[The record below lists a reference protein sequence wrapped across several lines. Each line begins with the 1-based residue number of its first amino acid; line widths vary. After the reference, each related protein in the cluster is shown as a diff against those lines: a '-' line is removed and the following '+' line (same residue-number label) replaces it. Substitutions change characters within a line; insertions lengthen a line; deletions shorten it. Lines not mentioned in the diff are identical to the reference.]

1 MQAGGFYSSGKGFQ
15 KVGMICLLLEKFF
28 TLQDVQ
34 TQECVGW
41 LAGSFQCY
49 YDPANGKHC
58 LGASASYYDQDWGG
72 LVDRIGWDKKDGNCD
87 FGNVDY
93 NDHHYHFGYFVVSAA
108 ILAKLKPDMLQ
119 QPLFV
124 GYVNT
129 LIRDTT
135 NPSTDDLH
143 FPRFRTFDWFDLH
156 SWSHGIV
163 PAFDGKD
170 QESTSEEL
178 NLHYGLTLWGKVTGD
193 EGVHRLGATMLT
205 LAANTV
211 REFFLMKTGNPYH
224 PADFVKN
231 HVTGIFLQGK
241 VDYTTWFG
249 RAPEFIH
256 GIQML
261 PLSPALMLTRK
272 PDFCK
277 EEWDDILS
285 KVDLD
290 GIAKPWDSVLLTG
303 SLAILDPELAYSK
316 LRALGEGDMDGGLSR
331 AWALYWAAVRPGEL
345 TPAAGQFSAAPRELT
360 PVGNST
366 PAAGNSTPAAEA
378 TSTAAPRV
386 AAEAASLLKVV
397 GAGSAA
403 DASVFPPKKGHPNHS
418 PDRTLL
424 EAPVQTNKF
433 WTNWAGSGGAD
444 LFPIFPMPYILSWGG
459 STGSHRLEVAHSS
472 HVTMYSKAH
481 PDRMKTYLS
490 PNVPDLFL
498 AAKES
503 VLEAPVI
510 VGEGLFGVH
519 VEVASRGGAKISFPI
534 FNGMAY
540 ISGNY
545 SGGLTPLVSHEHGL
559 EKQTKAS
566 PGIWSFFNRRHIEYR
581 VYVLNHKVL
590 LVDNTYEFDTAGRL
604 NQQLDGWV
612 RIARVL
618 AEGDRKILDAH
629 AEAVVVGCELDVSA
643 DGSGV
648 HYKFQKVGPSSVK
661 LLHLAY
667 GHHLQLMGM

>member
-1 MQAGGFYSSGKGFQ
+1 MFS
-15 KVGMICLLLEKFF
+15 
-28 TLQDVQ
+28 
-34 TQECVGW
+34 
-41 LAGSFQCY
+41 
-49 YDPANGKHC
+49 
-58 LGASASYYDQDWGG
+58 
-72 LVDRIGWDKKDGNCD
+72 
-87 FGNVDY
+87 
-93 NDHHYHFGYFVVSAA
+93 
-108 ILAKLKPDMLQ
+108 
-119 QPLFV
+119 
-124 GYVNT
+124 
-129 LIRDTT
+129 
-135 NPSTDDLH
+135 
-143 FPRFRTFDWFDLH
+143 
-156 SWSHGIV
+156 
-163 PAFDGKD
+163 
-170 QESTSEEL
+170 
-178 NLHYGLTLWGKVTGD
+178 
-193 EGVHRLGATMLT
+193 
-205 LAANTV
+205 
-211 REFFLMKTGNPYH
+211 
-224 PADFVKN
+224 
-231 HVTGIFLQGK
+231 
-241 VDYTTWFG
+241 
-249 RAPEFIH
+249 
-256 GIQML
+256 
-261 PLSPALMLTRK
+261 
-272 PDFCK
+272 
-277 EEWDDILS
+277 
-285 KVDLD
+285 
-290 GIAKPWDSVLLTG
+290 
-303 SLAILDPELAYSK
+303 
-316 LRALGEGDMDGGLSR
+316 
-331 AWALYWAAVRPGEL
+331 
-345 TPAAGQFSAAPRELT
+345 AGQFSAAPRELT

-424 EAPVQTNKF
+424 EAP
-433 WTNWAGSGGAD
+433 
-444 LFPIFPMPYILSWGG
+444 
-459 STGSHRLEVAHSS
+459 
-472 HVTMYSKAH
+472 VTMYSKAH

-581 VYVLNHKVL
+581 VYVLNHKGV
-590 LVDNTYEFDTAGRL
+590 LVDNTYDFDTAGHL